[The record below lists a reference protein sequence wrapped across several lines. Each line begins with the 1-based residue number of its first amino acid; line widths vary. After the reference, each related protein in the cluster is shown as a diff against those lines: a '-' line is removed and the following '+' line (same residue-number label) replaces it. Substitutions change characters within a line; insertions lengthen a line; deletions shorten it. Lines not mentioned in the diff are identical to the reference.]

1 MLHRT
6 PYLAGEPHSAP
17 SSAKNTVTSRGK
29 GSQKNLQNHSSIH
42 DRGAAQG
49 LILQLTRS
57 MGSFAIEFNP
67 GRNDIKIF
75 PVQMSAINLDDGYL
89 IPWKVSGIKL
99 KRQRYI
105 HISLNW
111 ETPQLTDNLN

>member
-1 MLHRT
+1 M
-6 PYLAGEPHSAP
+6 AKAP
-17 SSAKNTVTSRGK
+17 KKLV
-29 GSQKNLQNHSSIH
+29 QNHSSSH
-42 DRGAAQG
+42 DHGAAQG
-49 LILQLTRS
+49 LILQLTGS